1 MNSRDAVNAVD
12 VSIGGAV
19 TAAPLAGC
27 CGSMLA
33 PLSDEVAND
42 LAHMFTALS
51 DPVRIKI
58 VSLVAS
64 SNAGEICA
72 CDLIG
77 PVGKSQPTI
86 SHHTKIL
93 VEAGLLSAQKRGRW
107 VWYRIVPER
116 LAALQNALA

>member
-1 MNSRDAVNAVD
+1 
-12 VSIGGAV
+12 
-19 TAAPLAGC
+19 
-27 CGSMLA
+27 MLA

-64 SNAGEICA
+64 SNAGEVCA